1 MRQFVEVY
9 DPRCNGEK
17 IRIILDA
24 EVTYNASKERIEVK
38 IPQQSYSMDALIAF
52 NMIKITGKLTDCPW
66 K

>member
-24 EVTYNASKERIEVK
+24 EVTYNSSTDRYEVK
-38 IPQQSYSMDALIAF
+38 IPQQSYSIDALLAS
-52 NMIKITGKLTDCPW
+52 NKITICAQTDCPW